1 MVIQDKAIKCS
12 NIYCQGYE
20 DKLADCFHHT
30 LQFSVGRTYQSEVAG
45 VDCHG
50 KSHMNFINSR
60 LKQCHFVVFSNG
72 VSVKYHFIH
81 K

>member
-1 MVIQDKAIKCS
+1 MVIQDDRYS
-12 NIYCQGYE
+12 NVYCQGYE

-30 LQFSVGRTYQSEVAG
+30 LQFSVGQTYQSEVAG

-60 LKQCHFVVFSNG
+60 PKTMSFCCF
-72 VSVKYHFIH
+72 
-81 K
+81 